1 MSGFTPTRSEMF
13 FKGFDKSQLFLQ
25 TWIHEKSCGTIFITH
40 GQGEHSE
47 CYHRLVNEFNNL
59 ARQNDQLPWNFIG
72 WDLRGHGKSEGIRGY
87 ARDVD
92 DYVLDFECFVNTATE
107 IKGIS
112 KKPILLLAHS
122 LGGLVQTCAV
132 VENKAPM
139 ARGQLMSAP
148 FLGVG
153 VTVPAWKEIGSEFV
167 NRFIPKVT
175 LGNELTNEMLTR
187 DPEMIREF
195 ESDPYRHNKISA
207 GVFLSAKRE
216 FKKLPSRFSEI
227 ELPTFMTIS
236 DNDPVVSSSAA
247 MAFFDAIKSTQ
258 KGLKIVEGGS
268 HELFNDIGRKDVIK
282 STYEFAAQ
290 LI

>member
-1 MSGFTPTRSEMF
+1 MQGFTPTRSEMF
-13 FKGFDKSQLFLQ
+13 FKGFDSSQLFLQ
-25 TWIHEKSCGTIFITH
+25 TWFHEKSCGTILITH

-47 CYHRLVNEFNNL
+47 CYIRVINEFNLL
-59 ARQNDQLPWNFIG
+59 AEQNKTLPWNFIA
-72 WDLRGHGKSEGIRGY
+72 WDLRGHGKSDGIRGY

-92 DYVLDFECFVNTATE
+92 DYVLDFECFIKTATA
-107 IKGIS
+107 IKALAE
-112 KKPILLLAHS
+112 KPILLMSHS

-139 ARGQLMSAP
+139 AKGQLMSSP

-153 VTVPAWKEIGSEFV
+153 VAVPTWKEIGSEFI
-167 NRFIPKVT
+167 NRYLPKVT
-175 LGNELTNEMLTR
+175 LGNEITNEMLTR
-187 DPEMIREF
+187 DPEIIREF

-216 FKKLPSRFSEI
+216 QKKLVSRFSEI

-247 MAFFDAIKSTQ
+247 MTYFDTIRSTQ
-258 KGLKIVEGGS
+258 KGLNIVEGGT

-282 STYEFAAQ
+282 STYEFAQQ
-290 LI
+290 LA